1 MGSPSATIPISD
13 VDWAGE
19 MIAWIATHFE
29 EAPAVSHAINPTPA
43 TRREL
48 IRRCRAVRP
57 GLRVVWYPTPLLAL
71 TSGALTLAQRIARP
85 GKTPVNLRSAFTSPR
100 CDTTATRAIRD
111 TMQRHDAPVAIR

>member
-1 MGSPSATIPISD
+1 
-13 VDWAGE
+13 
-19 MIAWIATHFE
+19 
-29 EAPAVSHAINPTPA
+29 
-43 TRREL
+43 
-48 IRRCRAVRP
+48 
-57 GLRVVWYPTPLLAL
+57 VVWYPTPLLAL